1 MCASFAARTGRSAT
15 IRTCGYLT
23 LDMRCVNES
32 GALRNVAVCSVWSP
46 ELDFL
51 PLLPLYEVRFAMFT
65 LIGCLQQ
72 RGGNSDSSVIEALKR
87 SFKQERQYS

>member
-32 GALRNVAVCSVWSP
+32 GALRNVAVCSVWSA
-46 ELDFL
+46 ELDSL
-51 PLLPLYEVRFAMFT
+51 PLLPLYEVRFEEYACNVHVDR
-65 LIGCLQQ
+65 LSAAA
-72 RGGNSDSSVIEALKR
+72 RGE
-87 SFKQERQYS
+87 